1 MCHPHDTSSTDTAG
15 TITQDEATSLT
26 ITHQPNERSH
36 PTIVS
41 TAANTAAATA
51 WSLYQVPKMMEFK
64 NDAILTAAAGAA
76 ARPPPPSA
84 AAAAAAVPV
93 KNAADAR
100 YSFDDTKLAK
110 LRTDSP

>member
-1 MCHPHDTSSTDTAG
+1 
-15 TITQDEATSLT
+15 
-26 ITHQPNERSH
+26 
-36 PTIVS
+36 
-41 TAANTAAATA
+41 
-51 WSLYQVPKMMEFK
+51 MMEFK

-76 ARPPPPSA
+76 AARPPPPSAA

-110 LRTDSP
+110 LRTDSPWMKETKYFTSVAISPSAIMKMVRWKSLSYVYLSYVLVCFEVR